1 MLGKTPVPRQYWLLL
16 AFSILVPLAVFLI
29 AAWSNRNDEMRSAE
43 KTVERT
49 VSILDQHARRVFDT
63 GELIL
68 ATMDAYT
75 RPLSWDEIKK
85 PETSLFLKDL
95 AERMPHVVA
104 AWVTDRDGVAEAGSV
119 LEWDRTQSIRDRD
132 FFTVHRTADV
142 GTYISAAFTS
152 RVTRRSSFA
161 LSRRKTAADGA
172 FDGTLH
178 LSLSPEYFAAFFA
191 EAAPDIP
198 NTALMILDDGRIL
211 SRSNWQGELPPLP
224 SDSPLML
231 AIATGSESGRHFFRS
246 PLDGRDRLVAYRK
259 VMGYPVYV
267 SFGLDLAAIRK
278 QWVQNVTH
286 YGLLAL
292 AAALAL
298 LLVSA
303 LAIRRARAEQEAL
316 IQLREQTDQRLKAE
330 QRLFRAEKMQSIGQ
344 LTGGIAH
351 DFNNLLAIVLGNISI
366 VRRRIKT
373 DTEVLPFLDRAM
385 RGAERGASLTQRLL
399 AFARQQ
405 DLSPSDVE
413 IPVVVASVQDL
424 LRRSLGPDI
433 RIEAVFPPRLAPAK
447 VDQHQLELALV
458 NLIVNARDAMPQGGT
473 VTIRASEVH
482 AGPEDHELR
491 SGDYVRISVID
502 TGTGMDVQTLAKATE
517 PFFTTKGVGKGT
529 GLGLSM
535 VQGLAQQSG
544 GAFRMT
550 SQSGSGTTAEL
561 WLPKGETA
569 PQAQKAE
576 AAGEPASARSAPPA
590 TILVVDDDELVLAST
605 AEMLREDGHVAVEAG
620 SGTAALSILD
630 KQNVD
635 LVITDQL
642 MPHMTGLQLAE
653 RIRAKRPSMPIILA
667 SGHAELPEHTLALPR
682 LRKPFRQAELADA
695 VHSAL
700 ARTNDARVLAG

>member
-29 AAWSNRNDEMRSAE
+29 ASWANRNDEMRAAAE
-43 KTVERT
+43 TVERT
-49 VSILDQHARRVFDT
+49 VTILDQHAQRVFDT
-63 GELIL
+63 GELVL
-68 ATMDAYT
+68 ATMATYT
-75 RPLSWDEIKK
+75 RPLSWDDIKK
-85 PETSLFLKDL
+85 PETSRFLRDL
-95 AERMPHVVA
+95 ASRMPHVVA
-104 AWVTDRDGVAEAGSV
+104 AWITDRNGNAEAGSV
-119 LEWDRTQSIRDRD
+119 MDWDRSQSIRDRD
-132 FFTVHRTADV
+132 FFTVHQTAEV
-142 GTYISAAFTS
+142 GTYISGAFTS

-161 LSRRKTAADGA
+161 VSRRKTAPDGA

-178 LSLSPEYFAAFFA
+178 LSLSPEYFATFFK
-191 EAAPDIP
+191 EAAPEIP

-211 SRSNWQGELPPLP
+211 SRSNWRGELPPLP
-224 SDSPLML
+224 SDSPLMQT
-231 AIATGSESGRHFFRS
+231 IAAGSESGVQIFRS
-246 PLDGRDRLVAYRK
+246 PLDGHDRLVAYRK

-267 SFGLDLAAIRK
+267 SFGLELAAIHR
-278 QWVQNVTH
+278 QWIQNVTH

-316 IQLREQTDQRLKAE
+316 VQLREQTDQRLKAE

-413 IPVVVASVQDL
+413 IPTVVDSVQDL

-433 RIEAVFPPRLAPAK
+433 RIEADFPPRLAPAK

-473 VTIRASEVH
+473 VTIRGTEVR
-482 AGPEDHELR
+482 ADPGDAELR
-491 SGDYVRISVID
+491 SGDYIRVSVVD
-502 TGTGMDVQTLAKATE
+502 TGIGMDAQTLAKATE

-544 GAFRMT
+544 GAFRIA
-550 SQSGSGTTAEL
+550 SQPGSGTTAEL
-561 WLPKGETA
+561 WLPKGEVA
-569 PQAQKAE
+569 PETQRAE
-576 AAGEPASARSAPPA
+576 AVTKTGVARSAPPA

-605 AEMLREDGHVAVEAG
+605 AEMLREDGHIAVEAS
-620 SGTAALSILD
+620 SGAAALSILD
-630 KQNVD
+630 KQGVD

-642 MPHMTGLQLAE
+642 MPYMTGLQLAE
-653 RIRAKRPSMPIILA
+653 RIRAQRPSMPIVLA
-667 SGHAELPEHTLALPR
+667 SGHAELPDHTLELPR
-682 LRKPFRQAELADA
+682 LRKPFRQSELADA

-700 ARTNDARVLAG
+700 SRSNDVRVLAG